1 MRRREFITG
10 STFLLI
16 APRAA
21 EAKAKAHRI
30 GYLAQGYSSDRNSKN
45 QLDGF
50 RHGLRELGYEEGRNL
65 SIEYRWAE
73 LNVDRLPA
81 MAAEL
86 IKLEVELI
94 ATVATRASLAAKQAT
109 STIPIVMTVSLHAVE
124 SGLVN
129 SLSRPGGNVTGMTGL
144 SDVTI
149 VKRLELLREVL
160 PTLERV
166 AVLWN
171 PDFYRRRPEPQWSAL
186 EAAAP
191 HVGLSLHALEARVEE
206 DLERAF
212 EEAVQNGAHAIL
224 VLPDPLTIRYGI
236 RLGQLAV
243 RHRLPTIYQ
252 DRESV
257 EAGGLMSY
265 GFDFYASS
273 RRAAAYVDKILK
285 GAKPTDLPVEQPTK
299 FDLVLNRRVAHAL
312 GFEIPPA
319 LLNRAD
325 EVIE

>member
-10 STFLLI
+10 STVLLI

-21 EAKAKAHRI
+21 AAQVKAHRI
-30 GYLAQGYSSDRNSKN
+30 GYLAQGYSPDRNSKN

-50 RHGLRELGYEEGRNL
+50 RDGLRELGYEEGRNL
-65 SIEYRWAE
+65 GIEYRWAE
-73 LNVDRLPA
+73 LNLDRLPA
-81 MAAEL
+81 LAAEL
-86 IKLEVELI
+86 VELKVELI
-94 ATVATRASLAAKQAT
+94 AAVATRASLAAKQAT
-109 STIPIVMTVSLHAVE
+109 STIPIVMTLSLHAVE
-124 SGLVN
+124 SGLVD
-129 SLSRPGGNVTGMTGL
+129 SLSRPGGNVTGMSGL

-149 VKRLELLREVL
+149 TKRLELLREVL
-160 PTLERV
+160 PRLERV

-191 HVGLSLHALEARVEE
+191 RVGLSLHALEARVEE

-212 EEAVQNGAHAIL
+212 VGAVQNAAQAIL
-224 VLPDPLTIRYGI
+224 VLPDPLMIRYGI
-236 RLGQLAV
+236 RLAQFSV

-265 GFDFYASS
+265 GFDFFQ
-273 RRAAAYVDKILK
+273 
-285 GAKPTDLPVEQPTK
+285 VEP
-299 FDLVLNRRVAHAL
+299 
-312 GFEIPPA
+312 
-319 LLNRAD
+319 
-325 EVIE
+325 

>member
-1 MRRREFITG
+1 VRRREFITG
-10 STFLLI
+10 STLLLI
-16 APRAA
+16 APRVAA
-21 EAKAKAHRI
+21 AKAKAHRI

-50 RHGLRELGYEEGRNL
+50 RHGLRELGYEECRNL
-65 SIEYRWAE
+65 GIEYRWAE
-73 LNVDRLPA
+73 LNLDHLPA

-144 SDVTI
+144 SDLTI

-160 PTLERV
+160 PKLQRV

-212 EEAVQNGAHAIL
+212 EGAVQNGAHAIL
-224 VLPDPLTIRYGI
+224 VLPDPLTIRYGR
-236 RLGQLAV
+236 RLGQLAM

-265 GFDFYASS
+265 GFDFYESS

-285 GAKPTDLPVEQPTK
+285 GAKPFDLPVEQPTK

-312 GFEIPPA
+312 GLEIPPA

>member
-10 STFLLI
+10 SAVLLI
-16 APRAA
+16 APRTA
-21 EAKAKAHRI
+21 EAQTKAHHI

-50 RHGLRELGYEEGRNL
+50 RRGLRELGYEEGRSL
-65 SIEYRWAE
+65 GIEYRWAE
-73 LNVDRLPA
+73 LNLDRLPA
-81 MAAEL
+81 LAAEL
-86 IKLEVELI
+86 IELKVELI
-94 ATVATRASLAAKQAT
+94 AAVATRASLAAKQTT
-109 STIPIVMTVSLHAVE
+109 STIPIVMTVGLHAVE

-160 PTLERV
+160 PKLERV

-191 HVGLSLHALEARVEE
+191 RVGLSLYALDARGEE

-212 EEAVQNGAHAIL
+212 EGAVQNGAHAIL

-236 RLGQLAV
+236 RLGQLAL
-243 RHRLPTIYQ
+243 RHRLPTIHQ

-265 GFDFYASS
+265 GFDFYDSS

-285 GAKPTDLPVEQPTK
+285 GAKPANLPVEQPTK
-299 FDLVLNRRVAHAL
+299 FDLVINVKTAKAL
-312 GFEIPPA
+312 GIRIPQSVLA
-319 LLNRAD
+319 RAD
-325 EVIE
+325 ALIQ

>member
-50 RHGLRELGYEEGRNL
+50 RRGLRELGYEEGRNL
-65 SIEYRWAE
+65 GIEYRWAE
-73 LNVDRLPA
+73 LNLDRLPA
-81 MAAEL
+81 LAAEL
-86 IKLEVELI
+86 VELKVELI
-94 ATVATRASLAAKQAT
+94 AAVATRASLAAKQAT
-109 STIPIVMTVSLHAVE
+109 STIPIVMTLSLHAVE
-124 SGLVN
+124 SGLVD
-129 SLSRPGGNVTGMTGL
+129 SLSRPGGNVTGMSGL
-144 SDVTI
+144 SDATI
-149 VKRLELLREVL
+149 VKRLELLKEVL
-160 PTLERV
+160 PRLERI

-171 PDFYRRRPEPQWSAL
+171 PDFYRRTPEPQWRAL

-191 HVGLSLHALEARVEE
+191 RVGMSLHPLEARVAG
-206 DLERAF
+206 DLEGAF
-212 EEAVQNGAHAIL
+212 EAAAQNAAQAIL

-236 RLGQLAV
+236 RLAQIAV
-243 RHRLPTIYQ
+243 RHRLPTIFQ

-257 EAGGLMSY
+257 EVGGLVSY
-265 GFDFYASS
+265 GFDFYESS

-285 GAKPTDLPVEQPTK
+285 GAKPADLPIEQPTK
-299 FDLVLNRRVAHAL
+299 FELVINSKTAKTLDLT
-312 GFEIPPA
+312 IPPHSSFA
-319 LLNRAD
+319 LTR
-325 EVIE
+325 

>member
-1 MRRREFITG
+1 MRRRDLITG
-10 STFLLI
+10 STVLLI

-21 EAKAKAHRI
+21 EAQVKAHRI

-73 LNVDRLPA
+73 LNLDRLPA
-81 MAAEL
+81 LAAEL
-86 IKLEVELI
+86 IELKVELI
-94 ATVATRASLAAKQAT
+94 AAVATRASLAAKQTT
-109 STIPIVMTVSLHAVE
+109 STIPIVMTVGLHAVE

-160 PTLERV
+160 PKLERV

-191 HVGLSLHALEARVEE
+191 RVGLSLHALEARVEE

-212 EEAVQNGAHAIL
+212 VGAVQNGAHAIL

-243 RHRLPTIYQ
+243 RHRLPTIHQ

-257 EAGGLMSY
+257 EVGGLMSY
-265 GFDFYASS
+265 GFDFYESS

-285 GAKPTDLPVEQPTK
+285 GAKPADLPIEQPTQ
-299 FDLVLNRRVAHAL
+299 FQLVINVKTAKTL
-312 GFEIPPA
+312 GLTLPPA
-319 LLNRAD
+319 LLARAD